1 MSIGKIRY
9 PNGRVY
15 LCDDCKKTAFKFKNE
30 QAALAAGW
38 AVAHGRKNVWCP
50 SCAPRHRNTG
60 RGGAPL
66 PPVPQP
72 SWVPAGW
79 KQETIEDIAK

>member
-9 PNGRVY
+9 PQGRLY
-15 LCDDCKKTAFKFKNE
+15 TCDDCQKDVHHFRNE

-38 AVAHGRKNVWCP
+38 AVAHGRKKCYCP
-50 SCAPRHRNTG
+50 TCAPNHRNTG
-60 RGGAPL
+60 RGGAP
-66 PPVPQP
+66 VPLAAQP

-79 KQETIEDIAK
+79 KQGTIEVK